1 MYMAGRIMIDRYMGF
16 YRTSRL
22 AFEVRKPSRSGSKE
36 TGETDLGRV
45 LPMNSIGGFIE
56 DLCFILGLLVTTRVS
71 TRDKRKAR
79 PQRPSRP
86 NTNRCPPSRGKLAS
100 GVYWSRY
107 GLRVVESIIAYTIP
121 LGVSHM

>member
-45 LPMNSIGGFIE
+45 LPMN
-56 DLCFILGLLVTTRVS
+56 
-71 TRDKRKAR
+71 
-79 PQRPSRP
+79 
-86 NTNRCPPSRGKLAS
+86 
-100 GVYWSRY
+100 
-107 GLRVVESIIAYTIP
+107 LRVYSRLSTLE
-121 LGVSHM
+121 